1 MEKMKKRKFAI
12 LLAGALC
19 AASLTAGAVTA
30 FAQEGEEQKPFFV
43 PTSEYTGSL
52 DPNSISP
59 DSGYC
64 CVPSEQGENGWYALT
79 GASMDQLTEMT
90 DNSNEKPGDTYDGN
104 GHGFWWRQ
112 DYGVWD
118 GSLLVSKWQAD
129 AAGTVAF
136 SGKITIAAPANAQL
150 TVYYQP
156 NGEALQTIY
165 EETAFSS
172 DVTEL
177 MIEDEAAKT
186 VSKGDAFYFV
196 MSQTPEAAEIGG
208 DAGKASGQIFI
219 KASQTVADPN
229 AFLLDE
235 SVYEGTLT
243 KEDATHDNGYRCV
256 PDAATEEQG
265 ENNWYALY
273 GKADGDYK
281 KMTVGESGGNKYWK
295 GEAEYNTI
303 WWGQDFG
310 PDGNSDA
317 IAMWRAPFNGTVK
330 FSGVIY
336 KDSMDGSDGVVI
348 RAFNRKDSGTESVRL
363 INLTKSDPFVLFVNE
378 TELQVVSGEMYFF
391 CVGQGATSSNDST
404 KMFIKAEFTKDEQN
418 PGEPADDNI
427 GPDKEDPAA
436 SIFNRTPSYTL
447 GAQEE
452 YYGAPVK
459 QGDNNTWVL
468 YGKAD
473 GLFYEMKSED
483 DSGNTWKGN
492 SQYNGIS
499 WRQEFSPDG
508 GDDAII
514 AWRAPFNGKVRFTGK
529 IFKDFSNPPGSDGVI
544 VKAYNRKTLTSA
556 VTEIYNKLFEE
567 TFEIYFNGVE
577 LDVVSGEMYFFSIDQ
592 NDASAF
598 DTTRVWFKAE
608 FTKNEQDPG
617 EAASD
622 NIGCARPV
630 NYTSYY
636 GTEQGVNNWYYAMGT
651 VDRYALMEYGV
662 SKDSGAL
669 QWNGL
674 SSWQGISAG
683 NMTPGSA
690 FANLRIYV
698 CDKNGVIS
706 IEGKLNKTGDGGD
719 GMNARIYHNG
729 EVLFEKAFGSAAD
742 NVVLP
747 QTLKN
752 ISVKQG
758 DLIIYYAD
766 CGANGQN
773 SYDNLCFATEI
784 FWESSEGEAVADTSQ
799 YIKPVSKLELQG
811 INVPPAILD
820 ENEDYTAEG
829 GTDKG
834 LIIGL
839 SVGGGVI
846 VVAAAA
852 VAAVFIV
859 KRKRRK
865 EE

>member
-1 MEKMKKRKFAI
+1 MKKRKFAA
-12 LLAGALC
+12 LLAGVLC
-19 AASLTAGAVTA
+19 AACLLAGTITAA
-30 FAQEGEEQKPFFV
+30 AQEPSGGGTQFFV
-43 PTSEYTGSL
+43 PTAEYDGSL
-52 DPNSISP
+52 DPGNINF
-59 DSGYC
+59 DTGYC
-64 CVPSEQGENGWYALT
+64 CVPAVQGDGGWYALT
-79 GASMDQLTEMT
+79 GSSMDALTEMT
-90 DNSNEKPGDTYDGN
+90 DSSGGVGNTYDGN

-118 GSLLVSKWQAD
+118 GTLLVSKWQAE

-136 SGKITIAAPANAQL
+136 SGKVTFEFPANTVL
-150 TVYYQP
+150 TVYYQTD
-156 NGEALQTIY
+156 GEDLQTIY
-165 EETAFSS
+165 EEDAFSAGT
-172 DVTEL
+172 TEV
-177 MIEDEAAKT
+177 MIADEEAKT
-186 VSKGDAFYFV
+186 VARGDAYYFV
-196 MSQTPEAAEIGG
+196 LRQTADAAELNE
-208 DAGKASGQIFI
+208 AGKASGKIFI
-219 KASQTVADPN
+219 KASVTVADPN
-229 AFLLDE
+229 AFLLDPT
-235 SVYEGTLT
+235 VYEGTLT
-243 KEDATHDNGYRCV
+243 KENATHENGYRCV
-256 PDAATEEQG
+256 PDAAAEEQG
-265 ENNWYALY
+265 ANNWYALY

-404 KMFIKAEFTKDEQN
+404 KMFIKADFTVDEN
-418 PGEPADDNI
+418 DPGEPADDNI

-447 GAQEE
+447 GAQDE

-529 IFKDFSNPPGSDGVI
+529 IFKDFSNPVGSDGVI

-598 DTTRVWFKAE
+598 DTTKVWFKAE

-617 EAASD
+617 QEASGD
-622 NIGCARPV
+622 IGCARPV
-630 NYTSYY
+630 DYTSYF

-651 VDRYALMEYGV
+651 IERYALMEYGV
-662 SKDSGAL
+662 SKNSGAL

-674 SSWQGISAG
+674 SDWQGISAG
-683 NMTPGSA
+683 NMTPGMV

-698 CDKNGVIS
+698 CDRDGVIS
-706 IEGKLNKTGDGGD
+706 VEGKINKTGDGGD
-719 GMNARIYHNG
+719 GMNVRIYHNTD
-729 EVLFEKAFGSAAD
+729 VLFEKAFGSAAGS
-742 NVVLP
+742 VVLP
-747 QTLKN
+747 QTMKN
-752 ISVKQG
+752 IAVKQG
-758 DLIIYYAD
+758 DLIVYYAD

-773 SYDNLCFATEI
+773 SYDNVCFATQI
-784 FWESSEGEAVADTSQ
+784 FWESAEGEALTDTAQ
-799 YIKPVSKLELQG
+799 FIKPVSKLELQG

-820 ENEDYTAEG
+820 ENEDYTDEAPKG
-829 GTDKG
+829 PDTG

-839 SVGGGVI
+839 SVGGGAIVLAAVAVI
-846 VVAAAA
+846 VV
-852 VAAVFIV
+852 VIL
-859 KRKRRK
+859 RKRRNAK
-865 EE
+865 